1 MNSAPQPSPR
11 QVAIQ
16 WFQRVWNE
24 RDDTAITQLMA
35 SNARCEL
42 EGGQEI
48 IGPDQFRQ
56 FFQTLTTVFPD
67 IRVAILDA
75 MEEGEKATV
84 RWEAR
89 GTHTGD
95 GMGMR
100 ATNTAHVFRGM
111 TWMVVRNG
119 QIVDGGD
126 CWNQDALLTRMAAAQ

>member
-1 MNSAPQPSPR
+1 MNSLPTPSTR
-11 QVAIQ
+11 QVATQ

-24 RDDTAITQLMA
+24 RDDAAIGQLMD

-48 IGPDQFRQ
+48 IGPEQFRE
-56 FFQTLTTVFPD
+56 FFRTLTTVFPD
-67 IRVAILDA
+67 IHVTILDII
-75 MEEGEKATV
+75 EEGDKATV

-89 GTHTGD
+89 GTHGGD
-95 GMGMR
+95 GMGLR
-100 ATNTAHVFRGM
+100 ATHTTQVFRGM

-126 CWNQDALLTRMAAAQ
+126 CWNQDGLLARMAAAQ